1 MDQEF
6 LDSMVEEVNA
16 TQVSPEE
23 VLSGHSYYY
32 DFCNCL
38 KTISAKS

>member
-32 DFCNCL
+32 DFGKNEIRVSRC
-38 KTISAKS
+38 A